1 MDMETTKTPQILIV
15 DDDREIVEM
24 YKLKFEK
31 E

>member
-1 MDMETTKTPQILIV
+1 METNKIPQILIV
-15 DDDREIVEM
+15 DDDKNLVEM

>member
-1 MDMETTKTPQILIV
+1 METTITSKILIV
-15 DDDREIVEM
+15 DDDRELVEM